1 MSVTTTTKRIA
12 RRDNIETSPA
22 TAVNP
27 IRALDPAGIKPIEE
41 YLNLGET
48 EIYERIQEAK
58 RKLGDRVVIL
68 GHHYQRDDV
77 ICHADLTGDSFKLS
91 QMASERS
98 DADYIV
104 FCGVHFMA
112 ESADILSADH
122 QQVILPDLAAGCSM
136 ADMARLDQVESAWE
150 QLQEL
155 GLISLM
161 PITYMN
167 SAANIKAF
175 CGRHEGVV
183 CTSSNAV
190 PLFDW
195 ALKRCEKL
203 FFFPD
208 EHLGRNTGLK
218 FGIPLDQMVVW
229 DPRQELGGNT
239 EEQLKNARIILW
251 KGFCS
256 VHGRFQARHVDD
268 RRAEYPGVKILVHPE
283 CRYEVV
289 AKSDLN
295 GSTEFIIKT
304 IAEAPAG
311 SKWAVG
317 TELNL
322 VNRLA
327 NRHLDKFVTLL
338 APDLCMCATMF
349 RISPE
354 NLLWSLENLVEGNA
368 VNPIKVD
375 EETARWARVALDR
388 MLAIQ

>member
-1 MSVTTTTKRIA
+1 MNTTTAVPTYAPHVTK
-12 RRDNIETSPA
+12 
-22 TAVNP
+22 
-27 IRALDPAGIKPIEE
+27 
-41 YLNLGET
+41 NLGGVKKIEDYLSLS
-48 EIYERIQEAK
+48 EQELYDRIQAAK
-58 RKLGDRVVIL
+58 RELGSKVVIL

-77 ICHADLTGDSFKLS
+77 VCHADFTGDSFKLA
-91 QMASERS
+91 QQANTRP

-112 ESADILSADH
+112 ESADILSGAQ

-136 ADMARLDQVESAWE
+136 ADMAQIEQVESAWE
-150 QLQEL
+150 QLEEL
-155 GLISLM
+155 GLTSML

-167 SAANIKAF
+167 SSAAIKAF

-195 ALKRCEKL
+195 ALKQSEKL

-208 EHLGRNTGLK
+208 EHLGRNTGVK
-218 FGIPLDQMVVW
+218 FGIPLDRMAVW
-229 DPRQELGGNT
+229 DPRQPLGGNT
-239 EEQLKNARIILW
+239 PEKLKEAKLILW

-256 VHGRFQARHVDD
+256 VHGRFLPRHVDD
-268 RRAEYPGVKILVHPE
+268 RRAEHPGIKVLVHPE
-283 CRYEVV
+283 CKYEVV
-289 AKSDLN
+289 SKSDLN
-295 GSTEFIIKT
+295 GSTEYIIKT
-304 IAEAPAG
+304 VKEAPAG

-327 NRHLDKFVTLL
+327 KQHPDKLVTLL

-349 RISPE
+349 RIAPE
-354 NLLWSLENLVEGNA
+354 NLAWSLENLAAGHV
-368 VNPIKVD
+368 VNQIKVD
-375 EETARWARVALDR
+375 DETAQWARVALDR
-388 MLAIQ
+388 MLQIQ

>member
-1 MSVTTTTKRIA
+1 MKAKIGNIHGVGYSGTLTVEAPVTVLDKR
-12 RRDNIETSPA
+12 
-22 TAVNP
+22 
-27 IRALDPAGIKPIEE
+27 GIKPIDE
-41 YLNLGET
+41 YLGLGET
-48 EIYERIQEAK
+48 EIYDRITEAK
-58 RKLGDRVVIL
+58 RKLGERLVIL

-77 ICHADLTGDSFKLS
+77 ICHADITGDSFKLARL
-91 QMASERS
+91 ASERPQ
-98 DADYIV
+98 AGYIV

-122 QQVILPDLAAGCSM
+122 QQVILPDMAAGCSM
-136 ADMARLDQVESAWE
+136 ADMAQLEQVETAWD

-155 GLISLM
+155 GITSMM

-167 SAANIKAF
+167 SAADIKAF
-175 CGRHEGVV
+175 CGRHDGVV

-195 ALKRCEKL
+195 ALKEREKL

-208 EHLGRNTGLK
+208 EHLGRNTGVK
-218 FGIPLDQMVVW
+218 FGIPLDRMVVW
-229 DPRQELGGNT
+229 DPRQDLGGNT
-239 EEQLKNARIILW
+239 PEELMNARIILW

-256 VHGRFQARHVDD
+256 VHGRFQPRHVDD
-268 RRAEYPGVKILVHPE
+268 RRAEYPGIKILVHPE

-304 IAEAPAG
+304 INEAPAG

-327 NRHLDKFVTLL
+327 NRHPDKFVTLL

-349 RISPE
+349 RIAPE
-354 NLLWSLENLVEGNA
+354 NLLWSLGNLVEGQV
-368 VNPIKVD
+368 VNRIKVD
-375 EETARWARVALDR
+375 EDTARWARVALDR
-388 MLAIQ
+388 MLAIS

>member
-1 MSVTTTTKRIA
+1 MNRYAATTAPT
-12 RRDNIETSPA
+12 
-22 TAVNP
+22 
-27 IRALDPAGIKPIEE
+27 RAAAELKPIED
-41 YLNLGET
+41 YVNLSEA
-48 EIYERIQEAK
+48 ELDARIREAK
-58 RKLGDRVVIL
+58 RKLGSRVVIL

-77 ICHADLTGDSFKLS
+77 VRHADLTGDSFKLA
-91 QMASERS
+91 QMASQRPE
-98 DADYIV
+98 ADYLV

-112 ESADILSADH
+112 ESADILSGDH

-136 ADMARLDQVESAWE
+136 ADMAGIEQVETAWE
-150 QLQEL
+150 QLQDL
-155 GLISLM
+155 GLDSLM

-167 SAANIKAF
+167 SAASIKAF
-175 CGRHEGVV
+175 CGREGGVV

-195 ALKRCEKL
+195 ALGQREKL

-208 EHLGRNTGLK
+208 EHLGRNTGVK
-218 FGIPLDQMVVW
+218 FGIPLDRMAVW
-229 DPRQELGGNT
+229 DPRLELGGNT
-239 EEQLKNARIILW
+239 PEKLREARLILW
-251 KGFCS
+251 RGFCS
-256 VHGRFQARHVDD
+256 VHGRFQPRHVDE
-268 RRAEYPGVKILVHPE
+268 RRAEHPGIKILVHPE

-295 GSTEFIIKT
+295 GSTEYIIKT

-327 NRHLDKFVTLL
+327 QRHPDKFVTLL

-349 RISPE
+349 RIAPE
-354 NLLWSLENLVEGNA
+354 NLLWSLENLLNGVV
-368 VNPIKVD
+368 VNHIKVD
-375 EETARWARVALDR
+375 QETAHWARVALDR

>member
-1 MSVTTTTKRIA
+1 MNE
-12 RRDNIETSPA
+12 NIERSGRGGQAAILAPA
-22 TAVNP
+22 TAFDRGGVKS
-27 IRALDPAGIKPIEE
+27 IDE
-41 YLNLGET
+41 YLNLGEA
-48 EIYERIQEAK
+48 EIYDRIREAK
-58 RKLGDRVVIL
+58 RGLGDRVVVL

-77 ICHADLTGDSFKLS
+77 ICHADLTGDSFKLAR
-91 QMASERS
+91 MASQRTE
-98 DADYIV
+98 AEYIV

-112 ESADILSADH
+112 ESADILSGDH
-122 QQVILPDLAAGCSM
+122 QQVILPDMAAGCSM
-136 ADMARLDQVESAWE
+136 ADMAQLEQVETAWE

-155 GLISLM
+155 GIDSLM

-195 ALKRCEKL
+195 ALQEREKL

-208 EHLGRNTGLK
+208 EHLGRNTGVK

-229 DPRQELGGNT
+229 DPRLELGGNT
-239 EEQLKNARIILW
+239 PERLKEARIILW
-251 KGFCS
+251 RGFCS
-256 VHGRFQARHVDD
+256 VHGRFLPRHVDE
-268 RRAEYPGVKILVHPE
+268 RRAEFPGIKILVHPE

-289 AKSDLN
+289 TKSDLN

-304 IAEAPAG
+304 IAEAEAG
-311 SKWAVG
+311 SSWAVG

-327 NRHLDKFVTLL
+327 KRHPDKFVTLL

-354 NLLWSLENLVEGNA
+354 NLLWSLENLVDGHV
-368 VNPIKVD
+368 VNRIQVD
-375 EETARWARVALDR
+375 EETERWAKVSLDR

>member
-1 MSVTTTTKRIA
+1 MNMGFGTSHIA
-12 RRDNIETSPA
+12 GPGIAATNAFAPA
-22 TAVNP
+22 TALDRGGIRP
-27 IRALDPAGIKPIEE
+27 IDDYLD
-41 YLNLGET
+41 LGEA

-58 RKLGDRVVIL
+58 RKLGYRAVIL

-77 ICHADLTGDSFKLS
+77 ICHADLTGDSFKLA
-91 QMASERS
+91 QNASRRPE
-98 DADYIV
+98 AEYIV

-112 ESADILSADH
+112 ESADILSADR
-122 QQVILPDLAAGCSM
+122 QQVILPDMAAGCSM
-136 ADMARLDQVESAWE
+136 ADMAQLEQVETAWE
-150 QLQEL
+150 QLREV
-155 GLISLM
+155 GLDSMM

-175 CGRHEGVV
+175 CGRNDGVV

-195 ALKRCEKL
+195 ALKQREKL

-208 EHLGRNTGLK
+208 EHLGRNTGVK

-251 KGFCS
+251 RGFCS
-256 VHGRFQARHVDD
+256 VHGRFLPRHVDE
-268 RRAEYPGVKILVHPE
+268 RRAEYPGIKVLVHPE

-289 AKSDLN
+289 VKSDLN

-304 IAEAPAG
+304 INEAPAG
-311 SKWAVG
+311 SLWAVG

-327 NRHLDKFVTLL
+327 KRHTDKFVTLL

-349 RISPE
+349 RIAPE
-354 NLLWSLENLVEGNA
+354 NLLWSLENLVEGHV
-368 VNPIKVD
+368 VNRIKVD
-375 EETARWARVALDR
+375 EETAEWARVALDR

>member
-1 MSVTTTTKRIA
+1 MSTKVGIFSSVGHKGAAVTA
-12 RRDNIETSPA
+12 VPA
-22 TAVNP
+22 TA
-27 IRALDPAGIKPIEE
+27 LDASGVRSIDE
-41 YLNLGET
+41 YLVLGES
-48 EIYERIQEAK
+48 EIYDRIREAK

-77 ICHADLTGDSFKLS
+77 ICHADLTGDSFKLASLASRRS
-91 QMASERS
+91 QAE
-98 DADYIV
+98 YIV

-122 QQVILPDLAAGCSM
+122 QQVVLPDLAAGCSM
-136 ADMARLDQVESAWE
+136 ADMARIDQVETAWD
-150 QLQEL
+150 QLTDL
-155 GLISLM
+155 GLTSIM

-167 SAANIKAF
+167 SAADIKAF
-175 CGRHEGVV
+175 CGRHDGVV

-195 ALKRCEKL
+195 ALKEREKL

-208 EHLGRNTGLK
+208 EHLGRNTGAK
-218 FGIPLDQMVVW
+218 FGIPLDRMVVW
-229 DPRQELGGNT
+229 DPRLDLGGNT
-239 EEQLKNARIILW
+239 PEELKNARIILW

-256 VHGRFQARHVDD
+256 VHGRFQPRHVDE
-268 RRAEYPGVKILVHPE
+268 RRAEYPGINILVHPE

-304 IAEAPAG
+304 ISEAPAG

-327 NRHLDKFVTLL
+327 KQHPDQFVTLL

-349 RISPE
+349 RIAPE
-354 NLLWSLENLVEGNA
+354 NLLWSLENLVNGHV
-368 VNPIKVD
+368 VNRIKVD
-375 EETARWARVALDR
+375 ADTAKWAKVALER

>member
-1 MSVTTTTKRIA
+1 MNQAVADRNSGAAVALKRSEA
-12 RRDNIETSPA
+12 
-22 TAVNP
+22 
-27 IRALDPAGIKPIEE
+27 KPIDE
-41 YLNLGET
+41 YLNLGEA
-48 EIYERIQEAK
+48 ELFERIQAAK
-58 RKLGDRVVIL
+58 KILGDRVVIL

-91 QMASERS
+91 QMAAERQ
-98 DADYIV
+98 DAEYLV

-112 ESADILSADH
+112 ESADILSAAR
-122 QQVILPDLAAGCSM
+122 QQVILPDMAAGCSM
-136 ADMARLDQVESAWE
+136 ADMARLDQVEDAWD
-150 QLQEL
+150 QLQQL
-155 GLISLM
+155 GIADVL

-175 CGRHEGVV
+175 CGRHDGVV

-190 PLFDW
+190 PLF
-195 ALKRCEKL
+195 KRAFAQREKL

-208 EHLGRNTGLK
+208 EHLGRNTGIK
-218 FGIPLDQMVVW
+218 FGIPLEQMVVW
-229 DPRQELGGNT
+229 DPRLELGGNT
-239 EEQLKNARIILW
+239 PEQLRQAKIILW

-268 RRAEYPGVKILVHPE
+268 RRAEHPGIKVLVHPE

-327 NRHLDKFVTLL
+327 KRHTDKFVTLL

-349 RISPE
+349 RIAPE
-354 NLLWSLENLVEGNA
+354 NLCWSLENLVAGHV
-368 VNPIKVD
+368 VNHITVD
-375 EETARWARVALDR
+375 AETARWAKLALDR

>member
-1 MSVTTTTKRIA
+1 MTTGTEMKERAAEPA
-12 RRDNIETSPA
+12 RGLEKGGVKAIEQYLTLGEA
-22 TAVNP
+22 ELEE
-27 IRALDPAGIKPIEE
+27 RIEE
-41 YLNLGET
+41 
-48 EIYERIQEAK
+48 AK
-58 RKLGDRVVIL
+58 KKLGDRAVIL

-77 ICHADLTGDSFKLS
+77 IRHADIVGDSFKLA
-91 QMASERS
+91 QMASRRPE
-98 DADYIV
+98 AEYLI

-112 ESADILSADH
+112 ESADILSAGH
-122 QQVILPDLAAGCSM
+122 QRVILPDLAAGCSM
-136 ADMARLDQVESAWE
+136 ADMAGLEQVETAWE
-150 QLQEL
+150 QLNDL
-155 GLISLM
+155 GITSVM

-167 SAANIKAF
+167 SAADIKAF
-175 CGRHEGVV
+175 CGRHDGVV

-195 ALKRCEKL
+195 ALKQREKL

-208 EHLGRNTGLK
+208 EHLGRNTGVR

-229 DPRQELGGNT
+229 DPRLEFGGNT
-239 EEQLKNARIILW
+239 PEQLKRARIILW

-256 VHGRFQARHVDD
+256 VHGRFLPRHVDEK
-268 RRAEYPGVKILVHPE
+268 RAEYPDIKILVHPE

-304 IAEAPAG
+304 LDEAPAG

-322 VNRLA
+322 VNRLV
-327 NRHLDKFVTLL
+327 NRHQDKMVTLL

-349 RISPE
+349 RIAPE
-354 NLLWSLENLVEGNA
+354 NLLWSLENLVEGRV
-368 VNPIKVD
+368 VNQIKVD
-375 EETARWARVALDR
+375 DETALWAKVALDR
-388 MLAIQ
+388 MLQIQ

>member
-1 MSVTTTTKRIA
+1 M
-12 RRDNIETSPA
+12 ETEKKGA
-22 TAVNP
+22 GVAV
-27 IRALDPAGIKPIEE
+27 AFEKGGLKPIDD
-41 YLNLGET
+41 YQSLGES
-48 EIYERIQEAK
+48 EIYDRIVEAK
-58 RKLGDRVVIL
+58 RKLGARVAIL

-77 ICHADLTGDSFKLS
+77 ICHADLTGDSFKLA
-91 QMASERS
+91 QMASRRPE
-98 DADYIV
+98 AEYLV

-112 ESADILSADH
+112 ESADILSATR
-122 QQVILPDLAAGCSM
+122 QKVILPDLAAGCSM
-136 ADMARLDQVESAWE
+136 ADMAGIEQVESAWE
-150 QLQEL
+150 QLGEL
-155 GLISLM
+155 GIDSLM

-167 SAANIKAF
+167 SAASIKAF

-195 ALKRCEKL
+195 ALRQREKL

-208 EHLGRNTGLK
+208 EHLGRNTGVK
-218 FGIPLDQMVVW
+218 FGIGLDEMAVW
-229 DPRQELGGNT
+229 DPRLELGGNAP
-239 EEQLKNARIILW
+239 EQLRKARLILW

-256 VHGRFQARHVDD
+256 VHGRFLPRHIDE
-268 RRAEYPGVKILVHPE
+268 RRAEYPGIKVLVHPE

-289 AKSDLN
+289 SKSDLN

-311 SKWAVG
+311 SKWAIG

-327 NRHLDKFVTLL
+327 DRHPDKMITLL

-349 RISPE
+349 RIAPE
-354 NLLWSLENLVEGNA
+354 NLLWSLENLVEGHV
-368 VNPIKVD
+368 VNQIRVD
-375 EETARWARVALDR
+375 EETAGWARVALDR
-388 MLAIQ
+388 MLEIQ

>member
-1 MSVTTTTKRIA
+1 MKAKIG
-12 RRDNIETSPA
+12 NIHGAGYGGTLTVEAPA
-22 TAVNP
+22 TV
-27 IRALDPAGIKPIEE
+27 LDKRGIKPIDK
-41 YLNLGET
+41 YLSLGET
-48 EIYERIQEAK
+48 EIYERIIEAK
-58 RKLGDRVVIL
+58 RILGERLVIL

-77 ICHADLTGDSFKLS
+77 ICHADITGDSFKLARL
-91 QMASERS
+91 ASERPQ
-98 DADYIV
+98 AEYIV

-136 ADMARLDQVESAWE
+136 ADMAQLEQVETAWD

-155 GLISLM
+155 GITSMM

-167 SAANIKAF
+167 SAADIKAF
-175 CGRHEGVV
+175 CGRHDGVV

-195 ALKRCEKL
+195 ALKEREKL

-208 EHLGRNTGLK
+208 EHLGRNTGVK
-218 FGIPLDQMVVW
+218 FGIPLDRMVVW
-229 DPRQELGGNT
+229 DPRLDLGGNT
-239 EEQLKNARIILW
+239 PEELKNARIILW

-256 VHGRFQARHVDD
+256 VHGRFQPRHVDD
-268 RRAEYPGVKILVHPE
+268 RRAEYPGIKILVHPE

-327 NRHLDKFVTLL
+327 NRHTDKFVTLL

-349 RISPE
+349 RIAPE
-354 NLLWSLENLVEGNA
+354 NLLWSLENLVDGQV
-368 VNPIKVD
+368 VNRIGVD
-375 EETARWARVALDR
+375 EDTARWARVALDR
-388 MLAIQ
+388 MLATS

>member
-1 MSVTTTTKRIA
+1 MKQIVEERGSGQDGVAVALKR
-12 RRDNIETSPA
+12 SG
-22 TAVNP
+22 V
-27 IRALDPAGIKPIEE
+27 KPIED
-41 YLNLGET
+41 YLKLSE
-48 EIYERIQEAK
+48 EELFARIQAAK
-58 RKLGDRVVIL
+58 KTLGGRVVIL

-91 QMASERS
+91 QMAAERHE
-98 DADYIV
+98 AEHLV

-122 QQVILPDLAAGCSM
+122 QQVILPDMAAGCSM
-136 ADMARLDQVESAWE
+136 ADMARLDQVEEAWE
-150 QLQEL
+150 QLQQL
-155 GLISLM
+155 GITDVM
-161 PITYMN
+161 PVTYMN

-175 CGRHEGVV
+175 CGRREGVV
-183 CTSSNAV
+183 CTSSNAL
-190 PLFDW
+190 PLFKW
-195 ALKRCEKL
+195 AFAQKEKL

-208 EHLGRNTGLK
+208 EHLGRNTGIK
-218 FGIPLDQMVVW
+218 FGIPLDKMVVW
-229 DPRQELGGNT
+229 DPRLEFGGNT
-239 EEQLKNARIILW
+239 PEQLQQARIILW

-268 RRAEYPGVKILVHPE
+268 RRAEHPGIKVLVHPE

-289 AKSDLN
+289 QKSDLN

-304 IAEAPAG
+304 IAEAPTG

-327 NRHLDKFVTLL
+327 NRHKDKFVTLL

-349 RISPE
+349 RIAPE
-354 NLLWSLENLVEGNA
+354 NLCWSLENLVDGHV

-375 EETARWARVALDR
+375 AETAQWAKVALDR

>member
-1 MSVTTTTKRIA
+1 MNQTV
-12 RRDNIETSPA
+12 ETYQDTVQKGAS
-22 TAVNP
+22 
-27 IRALDPAGIKPIEE
+27 ALHRQTMLELNGGGMKPIED
-41 YLNLGET
+41 YLSLSEQELYGRIQSAKKTLGE
-48 EIYERIQEAK
+48 R
-58 RKLGDRVVIL
+58 LVIL
-68 GHHYQRDDV
+68 GHHYQRDDIV
-77 ICHADLTGDSFKLS
+77 CHADFTGDSFNLARQAATRPK
-91 QMASERS
+91 
-98 DADYIV
+98 ADYIV

-112 ESADILSADH
+112 ESADILSGDH

-136 ADMARLDQVESAWE
+136 ADMAKLEQVEEAWE

-155 GLISLM
+155 GITDVM

-175 CGRHEGVV
+175 CGQREGVV
-183 CTSSNAV
+183 CTSSNAL
-190 PLFDW
+190 PLFHW
-195 ALKRCEKL
+195 AFAQREKM

-208 EHLGRNTGLK
+208 EHLGRNTGVK

-229 DPRQELGGNT
+229 DPRLELGGNT
-239 EEQLKNARIILW
+239 PEQLKAAKIILW

-268 RRAEYPGVKILVHPE
+268 RRAEHPGIKVLVHPE

-289 AKSDLN
+289 EKSDLN

-304 IAEAPAG
+304 LAEAPPG
-311 SKWAVG
+311 SAWAVG

-327 NRHLDKFVTLL
+327 KRHADKLVTLL

-354 NLLWSLENLVEGNA
+354 NLLWTLENLVEGQV
-368 VNPIKVD
+368 VNQIKVD
-375 EETARWARVALDR
+375 DETAKWAKIALDR

>member
-1 MSVTTTTKRIA
+1 MNQVIADRTSGAAVALKRSEA
-12 RRDNIETSPA
+12 
-22 TAVNP
+22 
-27 IRALDPAGIKPIEE
+27 KPIDE
-41 YLNLGET
+41 YLNLSEA
-48 EIYERIQEAK
+48 ELFERIQAAK
-58 RKLGDRVVIL
+58 KTLGDRVVIL

-91 QMASERS
+91 QMASERHQ
-98 DADYIV
+98 AEHLV

-112 ESADILSADH
+112 ESADILSATH
-122 QQVILPDLAAGCSM
+122 QQVILPDMAAGCSM
-136 ADMARLDQVESAWE
+136 ADMARLDQVEDAWE
-150 QLQEL
+150 QLQQL
-155 GLISLM
+155 GITDVL

-175 CGRHEGVV
+175 CGRHDGVV
-183 CTSSNAV
+183 CTSSNAL
-190 PLFDW
+190 PLFQW
-195 ALKRCEKL
+195 AFAQREKL

-208 EHLGRNTGLK
+208 EHLGRNTGIK
-218 FGIPLDQMVVW
+218 FGIPLEQMVVW
-229 DPRQELGGNT
+229 DPRLELGGNT
-239 EEQLKNARIILW
+239 PEQLRQAKIILW

-268 RRAEYPGVKILVHPE
+268 RRAEHPGIKVLVHPE

-327 NRHLDKFVTLL
+327 KRHTDKFITLL

-349 RISPE
+349 RIAPE
-354 NLLWSLENLVEGNA
+354 NLCWSLENLVAGHV
-368 VNPIKVD
+368 VNHITVD
-375 EETARWARVALDR
+375 AETARWAKLALDR